1 MNVLHF
7 LALPDLSYRLRS
19 LIALAALRCLFPA
32 RVPSQVDAVV
42 LLLPR
47 RSGPA
52 PAAEKAPAAGLRAVQ
67 HPAIELHP
75 LQPSPAP
82 GHPSRL
88 LGACDVRF
96 PKSSPSAVDAKLAQ
110 IAQEFDGTNAA
121 ELARKF
127 GITERGMRRL
137 IAHRSSPG
145 AAPN

>member
-52 PAAEKAPAAGLRAVQ
+52 PAAQKAPAAGLRAVQ

-110 IAQEFDGTNAA
+110 IVQEFDGANAD
-121 ELARKF
+121 EVARKF
-127 GITERGMRRL
+127 GITKRALRRL
-137 IAHRSSPG
+137 IARQSHPD

>member
-32 RVPSQVDAVV
+32 RVPSQADAVV

-47 RSGPA
+47 RSGLA
-52 PAAEKAPAAGLRAVQ
+52 PAAQKAPAADLRAVQ

-110 IAQEFDGTNAA
+110 IVQEFDGANAD
-121 ELARKF
+121 EVARKF
-127 GITERGMRRL
+127 GITKRALRRL
-137 IAHRSSPG
+137 IARQSHPD

>member
-52 PAAEKAPAAGLRAVQ
+52 PAAQKAPAADLRAVQ

-110 IAQEFDGTNAA
+110 IVQEFDGANAD
-121 ELARKF
+121 EVARKF
-127 GITERGMRRL
+127 GITKRALRRL
-137 IAHRSSPG
+137 IARQSHPD

>member
-32 RVPSQVDAVV
+32 RVPSQADAVV

-52 PAAEKAPAAGLRAVQ
+52 PAAQKAPAAGLRAVQ

-110 IAQEFDGTNAA
+110 IVQEFDGANAD
-121 ELARKF
+121 EVARKF
-127 GITERGMRRL
+127 GITKRALRRL
-137 IAHRSSPG
+137 IARQSHPD